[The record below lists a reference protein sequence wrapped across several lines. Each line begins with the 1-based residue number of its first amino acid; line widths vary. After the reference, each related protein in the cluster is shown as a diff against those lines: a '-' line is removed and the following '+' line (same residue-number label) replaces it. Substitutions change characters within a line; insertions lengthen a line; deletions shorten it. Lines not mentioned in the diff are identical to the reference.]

1 MTNTVERPKITEFD
15 CEKQIEIIRDM
26 TDEEFQAHQD
36 RIAELEKNLA
46 AQAEADAAKAA
57 TLDSANKK
65 LAKLGLTAD
74 EIAAIIG

>member
-1 MTNTVERPKITEFD
+1 
-15 CEKQIEIIRDM
+15 M

-57 TLDSANKK
+57 ALDSANKK